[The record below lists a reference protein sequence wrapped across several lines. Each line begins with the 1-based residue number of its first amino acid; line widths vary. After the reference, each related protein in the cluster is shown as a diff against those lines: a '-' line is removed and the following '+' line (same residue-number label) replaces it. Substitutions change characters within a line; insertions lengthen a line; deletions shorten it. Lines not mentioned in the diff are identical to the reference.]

1 MKQVKFRCPVRL
13 LALICGLFMT
23 ATAFA
28 QQIAV
33 NGFVKDATGEP
44 IIGATVRVA
53 GTDGGA
59 VTDIDG
65 NFTLNVNPGAKLQIS
80 YIGYATQEVT
90 AAKNVV
96 VTLQEDAGKSLNE
109 VVVIGYGRARKSD
122 LTGSVT
128 AIKPDEMNHGLVTS
142 AQDALQGKI
151 AGVNIT
157 TSGGEPGGGATIR
170 IRGGSSLNAS
180 NNPLIVIDGLAMD
193 SYGIQ
198 GASNPLSLVNPND
211 IESFTVLKDASAT
224 AIYGSR
230 ASNGVIII
238 TTKKGQKNAKPR
250 VSYNG
255 NISVSAIKK
264 KMGVMSS
271 SAYQAY
277 VKDLVMNEKGL
288 TEDEYYNSEYY
299 ENLGYYDADG
309 NHLFA
314 NTDWQDEIYR
324 TAVSTDHNVTVSGGI
339 KNMPYRVSF
348 GYTDQNGVVKTSN
361 YQRYTAS
368 VNLAPSFL
376 DDHLNFNINAKGM
389 YSKTRYANAGSAIGS
404 AIFMDP
410 TKPVYD
416 VDKNNGFGGFWQW
429 GSTADWGDT
438 AWGTNINTYATGN
451 PVAAL
456 RNYHDKGKSKAL
468 VGNIE
473 VDYKIHGFED
483 LHLHMNAGMDISSG
497 KSNKSQSPY
506 TYASGTYYYGNYG
519 WNTQDTY
526 NLSLNLYA
534 QYMKDVADIHHFD
547 IMAGY
552 EWQHFHI
559 KSDYFYYGLYPE
571 TSTKVD
577 ADGNPLAGTYYQP
590 SENTLYK
597 SENYLV
603 SFFGRFNYTLMDRYM
618 LTFTLRDDGSSRFSK
633 SKRWGLF
640 PSLALAWKFKEESFL
655 KDVSWVSDAKLRL
668 GWGKT
673 GQQEGI
679 GDYTYIATYTPNS
692 QGAYYPLFGEGRTLR
707 PDAYNPNLTW
717 EKTTTWNAGLDL
729 SFMRDRLSLNFDFY
743 HRKTTD
749 LINTVVVPVGTNFA
763 NKVTSNIG
771 SLHNTGF
778 EFAANWRAIQT
789 KDWSWQIGY
798 NLTWN
803 KNKIDEL
810 VANGGKD
817 YKILHGGLAVG
828 DSGSDGVKAWHVG
841 KPVEA
846 FYVYQQVYDANG
858 KPIEGQYVDRD
869 GNGILNSDDRYYY
882 KKSTPDV
889 TMGFTS
895 KLIWKNWDFGFSLR
909 ASINNYV
916 YNGVEAGNS
925 NLALTNTY
933 LGKAWHNVINMARE
947 KNWQSATVRGALS
960 DYYIQNASFLKCD
973 NITLGYSFSNLFG
986 LKANGRVYAT
996 VQNVFT
1002 ITEYKGLD
1010 PEIDGGYDGNIYP
1023 RPFVGILGVSLN
1035 F

>member
-1 MKQVKFRCPVRL
+1 MMKQVNIQFPMRML
-13 LALICGLFMT
+13 GLILGLFLSVS
-23 ATAFA
+23 AFA
-28 QQIAV
+28 QIDV
-33 NGFVKDATGEP
+33 KGHVKDATGEP
-44 IIGATVRVA
+44 IIGATVRVD
-53 GTDGGA
+53 GTQTATVSDF
-59 VTDIDG
+59 DG
-65 NFTLNVNPGAKLQIS
+65 NFTLKANEGATITIS
-80 YIGYATQEVT
+80 YVGYQNATVK
-90 AAKNVV
+90 AAPNLV
-96 VTLQEDAGKSLNE
+96 VTLKDDAQVLEN
-109 VVVIGYGRARKSD
+109 VVVIGYGRAKKSD

-128 AIKPDEMNHGLVTS
+128 AIKPDEMNHGLQTS
-142 AQDALQGKI
+142 AQDMLQGKI

-157 TSGGEPGGGATIR
+157 NSGGEAGAGATIR

-193 SYGIQ
+193 SYGMQ

-238 TTKKGQKNAKPR
+238 TTKKGRKSSKPQI
-250 VSYNG
+250 SYNG
-255 NISVSAIKK
+255 NVSISAIKK
-264 KMGVMSS
+264 KMDVMNSS
-271 SAYQAY
+271 EYQAY

-288 TEDEYYNSEYY
+288 TEEQYLASDYYK
-299 ENLGYYDADG
+299 NLGYFDAAG

-314 NTDWQDEIYR
+314 DTDWQGEIYR
-324 TAVSTDHNVTVSGGI
+324 TAISTDHNITVAGGL

-348 GYTDQNGVVKTSN
+348 GYTDQNGIVKTNN

-368 VNLAPSFL
+368 VNLSPSFL

-389 YSKTRYANAGSAIGS
+389 YSKTTYANAGTAIGG

-416 VDKNNGFGGFWQW
+416 TNKDNGFGGYWQW

-438 AWGTNINTYATGN
+438 AWTTNINTYATGN

-456 RNYHDKGKSKAL
+456 NNYSDKGKSKAL
-468 VGNIE
+468 IGNIE

-483 LHLHMNAGMDISSG
+483 LHIHMNAGMDLTSG

-506 TYASGTYYYGNYG
+506 SYASKVYYYGNYG

-526 NLSLNLYA
+526 NLSFNMYA
-534 QYMKDVADIHHFD
+534 QYMKDIADTHHFD
-547 IMAGY
+547 VMAGY

-559 KSDYFYYGLYPE
+559 KTDYFYYGLYP
-571 TSTKVD
+571 TTCTKVD
-577 ADGNPLAGTYYQP
+577 SEGKALAGTYFEP

-603 SFFGRFNYTLMDRYM
+603 SFFGRFNYSLLDRYM
-618 LTFTLRDDGSSRFSK
+618 LTFTLRDDGSSRFQK

-640 PSLALAWKFKEESFL
+640 PSVALAWKINEEPFL
-655 KDVSWVSDAKLRL
+655 KKAEWLSDFKLRL
-668 GWGKT
+668 GWGIT

-692 QGAYYPLFGEGRTLR
+692 QGAYYPVFGNGRTYR

-717 EKTTTWNAGLDL
+717 EKTTTWNAGIDMG
-729 SFMRDRLSLNFDFY
+729 FMNDRLTMNFDFY
-743 HRKTTD
+743 HRKTKD
-749 LINTVVVPVGTNFA
+749 LINTVTVPVGTNFS
-763 NKVTSNIG
+763 NKVTTNIG

-778 EFAANWRAIQT
+778 EFAANYRAIQT
-789 KDWSWQIGY
+789 KDWNWQVGY

-803 KNKIDEL
+803 KNEIDEL
-810 VANGGKD
+810 VAGSDEG
-817 YKILHGGLAVG
+817 YKILHGGLAIG
-828 DSGSDGVKAWHVG
+828 DAGSDGVKAYQVG
-841 KPVEA
+841 HAVEA
-846 FYVYQQVYDANG
+846 YYVYQQVYDANG
-858 KPIEGQYVDRD
+858 LPVEGQYVDRNAD
-869 GNGILNSDDRYYY
+869 GIVNQSDRYFY
-882 KKSTPDV
+882 KKSSPDV

-895 KLIWKNWDFGFSLR
+895 KLQYKHWDLGFSLR

-925 NLALTNTY
+925 KLV
-933 LGKAWHNVINMARE
+933 LGSVYSGNAWHNVIDIAKD
-947 KNWQSATVRGALS
+947 KNWKLGEVRGALS

-973 NITLGYSFSNLFG
+973 NITLGYSFDNLFG
-986 LKANGRVYAT
+986 LKASGRVYAT
-996 VQNVFT
+996 AQNVFT
-1002 ITEYKGLD
+1002 ITKYKGLD

-1023 RPFVGILGVSLN
+1023 RPFVGILGLNLN

>member
-1 MKQVKFRCPVRL
+1 MMKQVNIQFPMRMIGLSV
-13 LALICGLFMT
+13 GLFLSVS
-23 ATAFA
+23 AFA
-28 QQIAV
+28 QIDV
-33 NGFVKDATGEP
+33 KGHVKDATGEP
-44 IIGATVRVA
+44 IIGATVRVD
-53 GTDGGA
+53 GTQTATVSDF
-59 VTDIDG
+59 DG
-65 NFTLNVNPGAKLQIS
+65 NFTLKANEGATITIS
-80 YIGYATQEVT
+80 YVGYQNATVK
-90 AAKNVV
+90 AAPNLV
-96 VTLQEDAGKSLNE
+96 VTLKDDAQVLEN
-109 VVVIGYGRARKSD
+109 VVVIGYGRAKKSD

-128 AIKPDEMNHGLVTS
+128 AIKPDEMNHGLQTS
-142 AQDALQGKI
+142 AQDMLQGKI

-157 TSGGEPGGGATIR
+157 NSGGEAGAGATIR

-193 SYGIQ
+193 SYGMQ

-238 TTKKGQKNAKPR
+238 TTKKGRKSSKPQI
-250 VSYNG
+250 SYNG
-255 NISVSAIKK
+255 NVSISAIKK
-264 KMGVMSS
+264 KMDVMNSS
-271 SAYQAY
+271 EYQAY

-288 TEDEYYNSEYY
+288 TEEQYLASDYYK
-299 ENLGYYDADG
+299 NLGYFDAAG

-314 NTDWQDEIYR
+314 DTDWQGEIYR
-324 TAVSTDHNVTVSGGI
+324 TAISTDHNITVAGGL

-348 GYTDQNGVVKTSN
+348 GYTDQNGIVKTNN

-368 VNLAPSFL
+368 VNLSPSFL

-389 YSKTRYANAGSAIGS
+389 YSKTTYANAGTAIGG

-416 VDKNNGFGGFWQW
+416 TNKDNGFGGYWQW

-438 AWGTNINTYATGN
+438 AWTTNINTYATGN

-456 RNYHDKGKSKAL
+456 NNYSDKGKSKAL
-468 VGNIE
+468 IGNIE

-483 LHLHMNAGMDISSG
+483 LHIHMNAGMDLTSG

-506 TYASGTYYYGNYG
+506 SYASKVYYYGNYG

-526 NLSLNLYA
+526 NLSFNMYA
-534 QYMKDVADIHHFD
+534 QYMKDIADTHHFD
-547 IMAGY
+547 VMAGY

-559 KSDYFYYGLYPE
+559 KTDYFYYGLYP
-571 TSTKVD
+571 TTCTKVD
-577 ADGNPLAGTYYQP
+577 SEGKALAGTYFEP

-603 SFFGRFNYTLMDRYM
+603 SFFGRFNYSLLDRYM
-618 LTFTLRDDGSSRFSK
+618 LTFTLRDDGSSRFQK

-640 PSLALAWKFKEESFL
+640 PSVALAWKINEEPFL
-655 KDVSWVSDAKLRL
+655 KKAEWLSDFKLRL
-668 GWGKT
+668 GWGIT

-692 QGAYYPLFGEGRTLR
+692 QGAYYPVFGNGRTYR

-717 EKTTTWNAGLDL
+717 EKTTTWNAGIDMG
-729 SFMRDRLSLNFDFY
+729 FMNDRLTMNFDFY
-743 HRKTTD
+743 HRKTKD
-749 LINTVVVPVGTNFA
+749 LINTVTVPVGTNFS
-763 NKVTSNIG
+763 NKVTTNIG

-778 EFAANWRAIQT
+778 EFAANYRAIQT
-789 KDWSWQIGY
+789 KDWNWQVGY

-803 KNKIDEL
+803 KNEIDEL
-810 VANGGKD
+810 VAGSDEG
-817 YKILHGGLAVG
+817 YKILHGGLAIG
-828 DSGSDGVKAWHVG
+828 DAGSDGVKAYQVG
-841 KPVEA
+841 HAVEA
-846 FYVYQQVYDANG
+846 YYVYQQVYDANG
-858 KPIEGQYVDRD
+858 LPVEGQYVDRNAD
-869 GNGILNSDDRYYY
+869 GIVNQSDRYFY
-882 KKSTPDV
+882 KKSSPDV

-895 KLIWKNWDFGFSLR
+895 KLQYKHWDLGFSLR

-925 NLALTNTY
+925 KLV
-933 LGKAWHNVINMARE
+933 LGSVYSGNAWHNVIDIAKD
-947 KNWQSATVRGALS
+947 KNWKLGEVRGALS

-973 NITLGYSFSNLFG
+973 NITLGYSFDNLFG
-986 LKANGRVYAT
+986 LKASGRVYAT
-996 VQNVFT
+996 AQNVFT
-1002 ITEYKGLD
+1002 ITKYKGLD

-1023 RPFVGILGVSLN
+1023 RPFVGILGLNLN

>member
-1 MKQVKFRCPVRL
+1 MMKQVNIQFPMRMIG
-13 LALICGLFMT
+13 LILGLFLSVS
-23 ATAFA
+23 AFA
-28 QQIAV
+28 QIDV
-33 NGFVKDATGEP
+33 KGHVKDATGEP
-44 IIGATVRVA
+44 IIGATVRVD
-53 GTDGGA
+53 GTQTATVSDF
-59 VTDIDG
+59 DG
-65 NFTLNVNPGAKLQIS
+65 NFTLKANEGATITIS
-80 YIGYATQEVT
+80 YVGYQNATVK
-90 AAKNVV
+90 AAPNLV
-96 VTLQEDAGKSLNE
+96 VTLKDDAQVLEN
-109 VVVIGYGRARKSD
+109 VVVIGYGRAKKSD

-128 AIKPDEMNHGLVTS
+128 AIKPDEMNHGLQTS
-142 AQDALQGKI
+142 AQDMLQGKI

-157 TSGGEPGGGATIR
+157 NSGGEAGAGATIR

-193 SYGIQ
+193 SYGMQ

-238 TTKKGQKNAKPR
+238 TTKKGRKSSKPQI
-250 VSYNG
+250 SYNG
-255 NISVSAIKK
+255 NVSISAIKK
-264 KMGVMSS
+264 KMDVMNSS
-271 SAYQAY
+271 EYQAY

-288 TEDEYYNSEYY
+288 TEEQYLASDYYK
-299 ENLGYYDADG
+299 NLGYFDAAG

-314 NTDWQDEIYR
+314 DTDWQGEIYR
-324 TAVSTDHNVTVSGGI
+324 TAISTDHNITVAGGL

-348 GYTDQNGVVKTSN
+348 GYTDQNGIVKTNN

-368 VNLAPSFL
+368 VNLSPSFL

-389 YSKTRYANAGSAIGS
+389 YSKTTYANAGTAIGG

-416 VDKNNGFGGFWQW
+416 TNKDNGFGGYWQW

-438 AWGTNINTYATGN
+438 AWTTNINTYATGN

-456 RNYHDKGKSKAL
+456 NNYSDKGKSKAL
-468 VGNIE
+468 IGNIE

-483 LHLHMNAGMDISSG
+483 LHIHMNAGMDLTSG

-506 TYASGTYYYGNYG
+506 SYASKVYYYGNYG

-526 NLSLNLYA
+526 NLSFNMYA
-534 QYMKDVADIHHFD
+534 QYMKDIADTHHFD
-547 IMAGY
+547 VMAGY

-559 KSDYFYYGLYPE
+559 KTDYFYYGLYP
-571 TSTKVD
+571 TTCTKVD
-577 ADGNPLAGTYYQP
+577 SEGKALAGTYFEP

-603 SFFGRFNYTLMDRYM
+603 SFFGRFNYSLLDRYM
-618 LTFTLRDDGSSRFSK
+618 LTFTLRDDGSSRFQK

-640 PSLALAWKFKEESFL
+640 PSVALAWKINEEPFL
-655 KDVSWVSDAKLRL
+655 KKAEWLSDFKLRL
-668 GWGKT
+668 GWGIT

-692 QGAYYPLFGEGRTLR
+692 QGAYYPVFGNGRTYR

-717 EKTTTWNAGLDL
+717 EKTTTWNAGIDMG
-729 SFMRDRLSLNFDFY
+729 FMNDRLTMNFDFY
-743 HRKTTD
+743 HRKTKD
-749 LINTVVVPVGTNFA
+749 LINTVTVPVGTNFS
-763 NKVTSNIG
+763 NKVTTNIG

-778 EFAANWRAIQT
+778 EFAANYRAIQT
-789 KDWSWQIGY
+789 KDWNWQVGY

-803 KNKIDEL
+803 KNEIDEL
-810 VANGGKD
+810 VAGSDEG
-817 YKILHGGLAVG
+817 YKILHGGLAIG
-828 DSGSDGVKAWHVG
+828 DAGSDGVKAYQVG
-841 KPVEA
+841 HAVEA
-846 FYVYQQVYDANG
+846 YYVYQQVYDANG
-858 KPIEGQYVDRD
+858 LPVEGQYVDRNAD
-869 GNGILNSDDRYYY
+869 GIVNQSDRYFY
-882 KKSTPDV
+882 KKSSPDV

-895 KLIWKNWDFGFSLR
+895 KLQYKHWDLGFSLR

-925 NLALTNTY
+925 KLV
-933 LGKAWHNVINMARE
+933 LGSVYSGNAWHNVIDIAKD
-947 KNWQSATVRGALS
+947 KNWKLGEVRGALS

-973 NITLGYSFSNLFG
+973 NITLGYSFDNLFG
-986 LKANGRVYAT
+986 LKASGRVYAT
-996 VQNVFT
+996 AQNVFT
-1002 ITEYKGLD
+1002 ITKYKGLD

-1023 RPFVGILGVSLN
+1023 RPFVGILGLNLN

>member
-65 NFTLNVNPGAKLQIS
+65 NFTLNAEPGAKLQIS
-80 YIGYATQEVT
+80 YIGYETQEVT

-255 NISVSAIKK
+255 NISVSAIKN

-456 RNYHDKGKSKAL
+456 RNYYDKGKSKAL